1 MGKMQVAVAG
11 AAGRMGQTLIR
22 LIHASDEAELA
33 GAIEAPG
40 HPAIGR
46 DAGEMVG
53 VGRLGVCLTDDAL
66 PILVDAHGLIDFSTA
81 EASTELATLSAQ
93 ARIVHVMGSTGFSS
107 EQEDRIESSA
117 RHATLIRA
125 GNFSVGINLLV
136 QLTAQVAERLGPDFD
151 VEIVEMHHRHKV
163 DAPSGTALMLGEAAA
178 RAKGVTLDAAA
189 AAGRTGKTGPREKG
203 RIGFASLRGGS
214 VVGDHTVVFAGEG
227 ERIELIHRA
236 EDRTIFARGALRAA
250 LWGWAG
256 GNGNRGPGLYSM
268 ADVLG
273 F

>member
-22 LIHASDEAELA
+22 LIHKSDEAELA

-40 HPAIGR
+40 HAAIGR
-46 DAGEMVG
+46 DAGELAG
-53 VGRLGVCLTDDAL
+53 VGSLGVCLTDDAL
-66 PILVDAHGLIDFSTA
+66 PILVDAHGLIDFSA
-81 EASTELATLSAQ
+81 PEASTELAMLAAQ
-93 ARIVHVMGSTGFSS
+93 ARIVHVMGTTGFSP
-107 EQEDRIESSA
+107 EQESRIEHAA

-125 GNFSVGINLLV
+125 GNFSIGINLLV
-136 QLTAQVAERLGPDFD
+136 QLTSQVAQRLGSDFD

-163 DAPSGTALMLGEAAA
+163 DAPSGTALMLGAAA
-178 RAKGVTLDAAA
+178 AQGKGIKLDAAA
-189 AAGRTGKTGPREKG
+189 IGARAGVSGAREKNK
-203 RIGFASLRGGS
+203 IGFASLRGGS

-227 ERIELIHRA
+227 ERVELIHRA

-250 LWGWAG
+250 LWGWGG
-256 GNGNRGPGLYSM
+256 GNGNRGPGLFSM